1 MLPQTLVIPEFLFLT
16 FILIL
21 LVSKFLHSKFH
32 KRNGR
37 KYPPGP
43 KPLPIIGNLH
53 MLGKLPHRTLQ
64 SLSKKYGPIMS
75 LKLGQVQTIVVS
87 SPQIAELFLKTHDS
101 IFCNRPNT
109 FASSYLSYGRKGLV
123 FTEYG
128 DYWRNMRKLCNTQL
142 LHTSKVEMFAPLR
155 KEEVGFLI
163 KSLRKSATLHEVVDV
178 SKIVAE
184 LIENI
189 NYKMILGRSKDNKF
203 DFKELVHEEFTLVG
217 MFNLGDYL
225 PWLRPF
231 DLQGIKRGCKKTRKQ
246 LDELLELIIKEHENP
261 SIKEQKGHHNKDF
274 VDTLLSLMNQPNDS
288 KDKNYDIDRTNIKAL
303 ILDMISATI
312 DTTSV
317 VTDWALS
324 LLLKHPNAMK
334 KLQHELENVVG
345 MNRQVEETHLK
356 YLPYLSMVMKETFR
370 LYPVGPL
377 LIPHQC
383 LQDVIVDGFY
393 IKKNTII
400 LINAWTIGRDTKVW
414 SDNAEL
420 FCPERFED
428 GIIDVYGHDFQLL
441 PFSSG
446 RRRCP
451 GIEMGL
457 RTSKLIVAQ
466 LMHCFNWKLPNGM
479 SLDDLDMSEKFELSM
494 PKNQPLL
501 AVPTYRL
508 NP

>member
-1 MLPQTLVIPEFLFLT
+1 M
-16 FILIL
+16 
-21 LVSKFLHSKFH
+21 
-32 KRNGR
+32 
-37 KYPPGP
+37 
-43 KPLPIIGNLH
+43 PIIGNLH

-64 SLSKKYGPIMS
+64 SLAKKYGPIMS

-101 IFCNRPNT
+101 IFCNRPKT
-109 FASSYLSYGRKGLV
+109 FASSYFSYGRKGLV

-128 DYWRNMRKLCNTQL
+128 DYWRNMRKLCNIQL
-142 LHTSKVEMFAPLR
+142 LHTSKVETFAPLR
-155 KEEVGFLI
+155 KEEVGRQI
-163 KSLRKSATLHEVVDV
+163 KSLRKSARLHEVEVVDV
-178 SKIVAE
+178 SKVVAD

-189 NYKMILGRSKDNKF
+189 NYKMILGRNKDDTF
-203 DFKELVHEEFTLVG
+203 DLKELVNEELTLVG

-231 DLQGIKRGCKKTRKQ
+231 DLQGIERRCKKTWKQ
-246 LDELLELIIKEHENP
+246 LDELLEHIIKEHENP
-261 SIKEQKGHHNKDF
+261 SIEEQKGHNNKDF
-274 VDTLLSLMNQPNDS
+274 VDILLSLLNQPIDT
-288 KDKNYDIDRTNIKAL
+288 KDKKYDIDRTNIKAL
-303 ILDMISATI
+303 IMDMISAAI

-356 YLPYLSMVMKETFR
+356 NLPYLSMVMKETFR

-383 LQDVIVDGFY
+383 LQDVVVDGYY
-393 IKKNTII
+393 IKKNTRI

-414 SDNAEL
+414 SDNAEM

-428 GIIDVYGHDFQLL
+428 GIVDVCGHDFQLL

-446 RRRCP
+446 RRICP
-451 GIEMGL
+451 GIHLGVANA
-457 RTSKLIVAQ
+457 KFVVAQ
-466 LMHCFNWKLPNGM
+466 LMHCFNWKLPDGM
-479 SLDDLDMSEKFELSM
+479 SPDDLDMSEKFELTM
-494 PKNQPLL
+494 PRSQPLL

-508 NP
+508 NF